1 MDPGDQLAC
10 RCEDHECMQC
20 RGILAWWSCTIDHAL
35 GLPGTGD
42 HVGGVS
48 PQTGGGVCPQT
59 VGGVNRIL
67 AW

>member
-1 MDPGDQLAC
+1 MVAMHHCDY
-10 RCEDHECMQC
+10 
-20 RGILAWWSCTIDHAL
+20 AL

-59 VGGVNRIL
+59 VGGLNRIL
-67 AW
+67 ARILAW